1 MVKVIGTADVGL
13 HLIDSADGINQT
25 EDPHRP
31 AVSVVHPHPRRPIN
45 VIDTKKAAINNH
57 RRSSRNR
64 QTGFYGVSRAESGRF
79 FAKLGSKHLGTFGRA
94 EDAARAWD
102 VAAKVRFG
110 AAALQNFPVS

>member
-1 MVKVIGTADVGL
+1 MSTLNTRIANAG
-13 HLIDSADGINQT
+13 DGINQT
-25 EDPHRP
+25 EDPDRP
-31 AVSVVHPHPRRPIN
+31 AVSKVAGYHPSRPIN
-45 VIDTKKAAINNH
+45 VIDTKKAAIKNH

-64 QTGFYGVSRAESGRF
+64 QTGFYGVSRAESGKF
-79 FAKLGSKHLGTFGRA
+79 FAKFGSKHLGTFGRA